1 MRCNSSSDLF
11 NCRSVSSSSS
21 LSSFTALS
29 FALWH
34 RRLGHPGSSILSTL
48 SHNRLISCN
57 KIQKYFCSFI
67 SCPLGKH
74 IKFLFKSSSILLIF
88 HLMLYRVIYRPL
100 LYLAHVVIVTMYY
113 LLMISLIFC
122 EHFPFLASLKFL
134 LYLLIFILTL
144 SPNLNGLLKIYKVI
158 MVRNLQIVLD
168 H

>member
-1 MRCNSSSDLF
+1 MTGIPLMRCNSSSDLF
-11 NCRSVSSSSS
+11 NCRSVSGSSS

-74 IKFLFKSSSILLIF
+74 IKFLFKSSVNSTYF
-88 HLMLYRVIYRPL
+88 SFDVIQSD
-100 LYLAHVVIVTMYY
+100 I
-113 LLMISLIFC
+113 
-122 EHFPFLASLKFL
+122 
-134 LYLLIFILTL
+134 
-144 SPNLNGLLKIYKVI
+144 
-158 MVRNLQIVLD
+158 
-168 H
+168 